1 MSVQKSHIQHRAAI
15 TVVLLTA
22 LSLLAVHPALAAG
35 PSYTVDNDP
44 LRQGNN
50 AFADGDLDQAT
61 TLYEDAVAHGYK
73 LPEALWGLARITLS
87 RGDAAGAEARCRQA
101 VAAAGDAFPSARA
114 GLGIALLR
122 EDQPGPA
129 AAEIDRAIR
138 EDPKDWAANYGQ
150 ALLLI
155 AGEKW
160 DAARS
165 HLDRGKGRHGL
176 NEGEDW
182 YWHGLALVQQG
193 TGDLASAEKSGL
205 KARSLAPANPTYA
218 MLVAEIDVAE
228 GYPALAI
235 PIFEEM
241 LAAPN
246 PPREPELRTRLGRL
260 YESQRRFNAAKDQY
274 LQAVAADSTYAP
286 ALKDLANLFT
296 LAKRHDQAAGC
307 YLRLVALEPDAA
319 DLQSRLA
326 DAMDQA
332 GRPEQALAAARRAL
346 ALAPQDTVSRFNF
359 ARFGLHASD
368 DSTRTAAA
376 ELMLALPADL
386 SWRIDDLIDAAVLLN
401 GAGIPA
407 GADSLLNRA
416 AGLDPAAAS
425 VPYRQ
430 GLLALERGRTD
441 SAIVLLAR
449 AAAMDPDNAAYHL
462 NLGIAR
468 FRAGNYAE
476 ATGDFRRAVTLR
488 NDLEVAHLLLAQSLA
503 MTGDLDAAE
512 AEYRAVLAGDPANA
526 KALRGTAFCSLRRA
540 AYDQA
545 ADSYRRAAEADPG
558 NADGWAG
565 LGSARLGQGRLDDA
579 EKAFAKARAIDPAN
593 PMLKTGNEL
602 LLQARS
608 NGKETTQQ

>member
-1 MSVQKSHIQHRAAI
+1 MQKLNIHRHAAK
-15 TVVLLTA
+15 TAVLLTI
-22 LSLLAVHPALAAG
+22 LSLLAVQPAMAAD
-35 PSYTVDNDP
+35 PSYTRDNDP
-44 LRQGNN
+44 VRQGNN
-50 AFADGDLDQAT
+50 AFAAGELDQAV

-73 LPEALWGLARITLS
+73 LPEALWGLARIILS
-87 RGDAAGAEARCRQA
+87 RGDNAGAEARCRQA
-101 VAAAGDAFPSARA
+101 IAAAGDAFPSARA
-114 GLGIALLR
+114 GLGITLLR
-122 EDQPGPA
+122 EDRPGAA
-129 AAEIDRAIR
+129 AAEITRALR
-138 EDPKDWAANYGQ
+138 ADPKDWAANYGQ

-160 DAARS
+160 DEARG
-165 HLDRGKGRHGL
+165 HLDCGSDRRGL
-176 NEGEDW
+176 DEGEDW

-193 TGDLASAEKSGL
+193 TGDLASAERSGL

-218 MLVAEIDVAE
+218 LLVADIDVAE

-241 LAAPN
+241 LATPGS
-246 PPREPELRTRLGRL
+246 PRESELRTRLGRL
-260 YESQRRFNAAKDQY
+260 YESQRQFNAAKDQY
-274 LQAVAADSTYAP
+274 LQAVSADSTYAP
-286 ALKDLANLFT
+286 ALKDLANLFAR
-296 LAKRHDQAAGC
+296 AKRYDQAAGC

-326 DAMDQA
+326 EALDQA

-346 ALAPQDTVSRFNF
+346 ALAPDNQESRFNF
-359 ARFGLHASD
+359 ARFGLRAPD

-386 SWRIDDLIDAAVLLN
+386 SWRVDDLIDAAVLLN
-401 GAGIPA
+401 GAGMPA
-407 GADSLLNRA
+407 GADSLLSRA
-416 AGLDPAAAS
+416 AGLDPAAAF

-430 GLLALERGRTD
+430 GLLALERGQTD
-441 SAIVLLAR
+441 SAIALLAR

-468 FRAGNYAE
+468 FRAGDYAA
-476 ATGDFRRAVTLR
+476 ATEDFRRAVTLR

-526 KALRGTAFCSLRRA
+526 KALRGTGFCSLRRA

-545 ADSYRRAAEADPG
+545 AEYYRRAAEADPG
-558 NADGWAG
+558 NADSWAG

-602 LLQARS
+602 LIQARS